1 VRAREEYAVSAR
13 PSPSNGRDD
22 VFTPALSVANA
33 VLYEGYLLYPYTAS
47 APKNRIRW
55 QFGVVV
61 PRAYL
66 SANTGETAEQQT
78 EVLVEADDGAV
89 ARVTVRLRFLQ
100 VEARRVEAAR
110 GETFEPVESLKAG
123 GATYLSFDEAFE
135 REVTVRFDAVP
146 GAEKIVPVEID
157 GGISEELLRDEAG
170 AVAGRI
176 ERERWPLTGTLALRC
191 DAVPDAGALRK
202 LRVRVENESGVVAG
216 ERSGALRTAFVS
228 THVLLAAQAG
238 RFISVLDPIP
248 AAAEAAKTLVNRH
261 VFAVLVGDKAVDE
274 QRAALML
281 SSPII
286 LYDFPAVA
294 PQTDTDAF
302 DGTEI
307 DELLTLSVLSL
318 PDAERDEARA
328 TDPRARAIIERAER
342 FSMHDLARVHAGTL
356 YHVGTPPPGALGDS
370 DPFPA
375 DQPFPAR
382 SPFGGF
388 DPFST
393 GRDPF
398 AAADPFAAL
407 DVPAIDCVFVD
418 GVKVSKGSSVRL
430 HPKRRADAWDMFL
443 RDKVATVRAIHQD
456 VEDVLYVAVTVDE
469 DPASDLHDWYGRSFF
484 FYPDEVEPLAAAP

>member
-1 VRAREEYAVSAR
+1 VS
-13 PSPSNGRDD
+13 SPNGQGDD
-22 VFTPALSVANA
+22 VFAPALSVANA

-66 SANTGETAEQQT
+66 SENTGETAEQQT
-78 EVLVEADDGAV
+78 EVLVEADGGAT
-89 ARVTVRLRFLQ
+89 ASVTVRLRFLQ

-110 GETFEPVESLKAG
+110 GEGFEPVGSLKAG
-123 GATYLSFDEAFE
+123 GTTYLSFDEAFE
-135 REVTVRFDAVP
+135 RELTASFDTTA
-146 GAEKIVPVEID
+146 GAEQVVPIAID
-157 GGISEELLRDEAG
+157 GGTTEELLRDDAG
-170 AVAGRI
+170 VVVGRI
-176 ERERWPLTGTLALRC
+176 ERERWPLTGTLSLRA
-191 DAVPDAGALRK
+191 DAVPGADALRK

-228 THVLLAAQAG
+228 THVLLAAHGG
-238 RFISVLDPIP
+238 RFVSVLDPIP
-248 AAAEAAKTLVNRH
+248 AAAEATKTLANKH
-261 VFAVLVGDKAVDE
+261 VFPVLVGDSAADE
-274 QRAALML
+274 QRAGLML

-294 PQTDTDAF
+294 PQTDSDAF
-302 DGTEI
+302 DATEV

-328 TDPRARAIIERAER
+328 TDPRARAIIERAES
-342 FSMHDLARVHAGTL
+342 FSMQDLARVHAGTL
-356 YHVGTPPPGALGDS
+356 YRVGAS

-382 SPFGGF
+382 NPFGGV

-398 AAADPFAAL
+398 GAADPFAAI

-418 GVKVSKGSSVRL
+418 GVKVAKGSSVRL

-484 FYPDEVEPLAAAP
+484 FYPDEVEPLEAAP

>member
-1 VRAREEYAVSAR
+1 VTEAFDMDE
-13 PSPSNGRDD
+13 D
-22 VFTPALSVANA
+22 VFAPALAVANA

-61 PRAYL
+61 PRAYS

-78 EVLVEADDGAV
+78 EVLLEADDGAV

-110 GETFEPVESLKAG
+110 GDAFEPVESLKTAG
-123 GATYLSFDEAFE
+123 TTYLSFDEAFE
-135 REVTVRFDAVP
+135 REVTVSFDAVP

-157 GGISEELLRDEAG
+157 GGITEELLRDDAG

-176 ERERWPLTGTLALRC
+176 ERERWPLTGALTLRC
-191 DAVPDAGALRK
+191 DAVPSAEALRK

-228 THVLLAAQAG
+228 AHVLLAAQTG
-238 RFISVLDPIP
+238 HFISVLDPIP
-248 AAAEAAKTLVNRH
+248 AGAEATKTLVNRH
-261 VFAVLVGDKAVDE
+261 VFPVLVGDKAVDE
-274 QRAALML
+274 QRAGLML

-294 PQTDTDAF
+294 PQTDADAF

-342 FSMHDLARVHAGTL
+342 FSMQDLARVHAGTL
-356 YHVGTPPPGALGDS
+356 YRVGAPPSLNEAHGDS

-382 SPFGGF
+382 NPFGGF

-456 VEDVLYVAVTVDE
+456 VEDVLYVAVTVDD

-484 FYPDEVEPLAAAP
+484 FYPDEVEPLQAAP

>member
-1 VRAREEYAVSAR
+1 MAEE
-13 PSPSNGRDD
+13 D
-22 VFTPALSVANA
+22 VFAPALSVANA

-78 EVLVEADDGAV
+78 DVLVEADAGAT
-89 ARVTVRLRFLQ
+89 ASVTVRLRFLQ

-110 GETFEPVESLKAG
+110 GEAFEPVQSLKAG
-123 GATYLSFDEAFE
+123 GTTYLSFDEAFE
-135 REVTVRFDAVP
+135 REITTSFEATA
-146 GAEKIVPVEID
+146 GAEQVVPIAID
-157 GGISEELLRDEAG
+157 GGITEELLRDAAG
-170 AVAGRI
+170 AVVGRI
-176 ERERWPLTGTLALRC
+176 ERERWPLSGTLTLRCNDVPGAAALRN
-191 DAVPDAGALRK
+191 V
-202 LRVRVENESGVVAG
+202 RVRVANESGVVAG

-228 THVLLAAQAG
+228 THVLLAAQGG
-238 RFISVLDPIP
+238 RFVSVLDPIP
-248 AAAEAAKTLVNRH
+248 AAAEATKTLANKH
-261 VFAVLVGDKAVDE
+261 VFPVLVGDSAADE

-294 PQTDTDAF
+294 PQTDSDAF
-302 DGTEI
+302 DATEV

-328 TDPRARAIIERAER
+328 TDPRARAIIERAES
-342 FSMHDLARVHAGTL
+342 FSMQDLARVHAGTL
-356 YHVGTPPPGALGDS
+356 YRVGAPPPGAPGES

-382 SPFGGF
+382 NPFGGF

-398 AAADPFAAL
+398 AAADPFATL

-443 RDKVATVRAIHQD
+443 REKVATVRAIHQD

-484 FYPDEVEPLAAAP
+484 FYPDEVEPLEAAP

>member
-1 VRAREEYAVSAR
+1 VSVLRKAQ
-13 PSPSNGRDD
+13 DDKD
-22 VFTPALSVANA
+22 VFAPALSVANA

-66 SANTGETAEQQT
+66 SENTGETAEQQT
-78 EVLVEADDGAV
+78 DVLVEADDGAT
-89 ARVTVRLRFLQ
+89 ASVTVRLRFLQ

-110 GETFEPVESLKAG
+110 GDAFEPVQSLKAG
-123 GATYLSFDEAFE
+123 GTTYLSFDEAFE
-135 REVTVRFDAVP
+135 REITTCFDATA
-146 GAEKIVPVEID
+146 GAEQVVPVEID
-157 GGISEELLRDEAG
+157 GGITEELLRDDG
-170 AVAGRI
+170 GVVVGRI
-176 ERERWPLTGTLALRC
+176 ERERWPLSGALTLRADAVQGADALRS
-191 DAVPDAGALRK
+191 V
-202 LRVRVENESGVVAG
+202 RVRVENESGVVAG

-228 THVLLAAQAG
+228 THVLLAAQGG
-238 RFISVLDPIP
+238 RFVSVLDPIP
-248 AAAEAAKTLVNRH
+248 AAAEATKTLENKH
-261 VFAVLVGDKAVDE
+261 VFPVLVGDQSADE

-294 PQTDTDAF
+294 PQTDSDAF
-302 DGTEI
+302 DATEV

-328 TDPRARAIIERAER
+328 TDPRARAIIERAES
-342 FSMHDLARVHAGTL
+342 FSMQDLARVHAGTL
-356 YHVGTPPPGALGDS
+356 YRVGAPPPETLGDS

-382 SPFGGF
+382 NPFGGF
-388 DPFST
+388 DPFSR

-398 AAADPFAAL
+398 AAADPFATL
-407 DVPAIDCVFVD
+407 DVPAIDCVFVN

-484 FYPDEVEPLAAAP
+484 FYPDEVEPLEAAP